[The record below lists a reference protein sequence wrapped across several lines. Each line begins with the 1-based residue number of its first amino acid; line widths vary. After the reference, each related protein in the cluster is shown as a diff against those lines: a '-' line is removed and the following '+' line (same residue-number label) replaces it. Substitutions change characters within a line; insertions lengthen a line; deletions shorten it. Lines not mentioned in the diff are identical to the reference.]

1 MNKIV
6 LPNRALLLWRLR
18 AAVLAFLASFLLTLL
33 LSDFSFWHRLSL
45 IVAGVVFLFFFCIFY
60 PLKKIKFTYAFH
72 NEQLVVDGGVFY
84 NRRRVIPLSNI
95 QYVTLLRTPDML
107 PFGLASVM
115 VHSVGTSLYL
125 PCLRFRDAQ
134 ELQEYCVRRQKM
146 GEGE

>member
-1 MNKIV
+1 MNKTV
-6 LPNRALLLWRLR
+6 LPPRALLLWRLR
-18 AAVLAFLASFLLTLL
+18 AAAAAFLASFLLTLF

-45 IVAGVVFLFFFCIFY
+45 LLTGVVFLFFFCVFY
-60 PLKKIKFTYAFH
+60 PLKHTKCTYFFYGR
-72 NEQLVVDGGVFY
+72 QLVVDCGVFY
-84 NRRRVIPLSNI
+84 SRRRVIPLENI

-134 ELQEYCVRRQKM
+134 DLQEACVRRRK
-146 GEGE
+146 EGEDP